1 MYVYA
6 LALWHLA
13 FLLLARSKAQEAK
26 LVLCFSVSLLSDTH
40 KLLKKKAQSSLLC
53 SPLLFSAYKEPQPLD
68 AALLHLFPAHRQ
80 LLRPQHVCRCRGG
93 ELPQVPAGPGRG
105 GGPLTGREEAQ
116 NDREKA
122 QE

>member
-1 MYVYA
+1 M
-6 LALWHLA
+6 
-13 FLLLARSKAQEAK
+13 
-26 LVLCFSVSLLSDTH
+26 
-40 KLLKKKAQSSLLC
+40 LKSSLLLTAC
-53 SPLLFSAYKEPQPLD
+53 KEPQPLD
-68 AALLHLFPAHRQ
+68 AALLHLLPTHRQ
-80 LLRPQHVCRCRGG
+80 LLRPQYVRRCRGG